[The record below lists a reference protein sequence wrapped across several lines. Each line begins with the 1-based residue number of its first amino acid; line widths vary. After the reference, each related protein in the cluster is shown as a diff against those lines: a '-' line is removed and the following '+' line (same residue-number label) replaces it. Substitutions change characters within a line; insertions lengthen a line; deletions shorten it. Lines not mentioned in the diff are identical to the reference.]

1 MGHLQQ
7 RPGLARE
14 RGPRARRLQHPRA
27 LRAAGLHD
35 PDIRFAR
42 YDNAYDEVQQSFSSL
57 AGLSDGDLLDIIQA
71 NEAVIE
77 DAGVPVASYIAP
89 GTDHTIL
96 GYNGMYDLEVEGVSF
111 LDWLNDFVAGEDVP
125 DVVCTDCENP
135 ADA

>member
-1 MGHLQQ
+1 MSS
-7 RPGLARE
+7 
-14 RGPRARRLQHPRA
+14 
-27 LRAAGLHD
+27 GLHD

-71 NEAVIE
+71 NEAVHR
-77 DAGVPVASYIAP
+77 GRRASRSPATSHP

-96 GYNGMYDLEVEGVSF
+96 GYDGMYDLEVDGVSF
-111 LDWLNDFVAGEDVP
+111 LDWLTDFVAGDDVP